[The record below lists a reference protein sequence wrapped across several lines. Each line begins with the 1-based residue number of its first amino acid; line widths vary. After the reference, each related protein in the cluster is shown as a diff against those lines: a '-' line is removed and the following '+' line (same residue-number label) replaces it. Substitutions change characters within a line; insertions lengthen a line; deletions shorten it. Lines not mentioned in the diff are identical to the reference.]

1 MVKTQTEIST
11 EVQTKEIVPLF
22 YRRLPSEPIFAFK
35 NFYINYGRFHSEPT
49 NQAIHLMF
57 IPMIAFSLSGLVHFL
72 EYSIIVD
79 SKDQTLLFMKGD
91 NSHILAMPNKHYFDI
106 MQIIITTLCVI
117 YMFVEPVFGVLSLM
131 IFQTMY

>member
-1 MVKTQTEIST
+1 MVKTQTETST
-11 EVQTKEIVPLF
+11 DVETKDIVPLF

-49 NQAIHLMF
+49 NQAIHLIF
-57 IPMIAFSLSGLVHFL
+57 IPMIGFTLSGLVHFL

-91 NSHILAMPNKHYFDI
+91 NSNILAMPNKHYIDL
-106 MQIIITTLCVI
+106 MQIIITALCVT
-117 YMFVEPVFGVLSLM
+117 YMFVEPVFGILSYT
-131 IFQTMY
+131 IYQIMY